1 MAETDVLERLR
12 TGNGWKSRAEGVAA
26 VRRLKGGGPSP
37 VVVVVA
43 AFAVGFL
50 LAKVIDWRGHAH
62 PRS

>member
-1 MAETDVLERLR
+1 MAGIDVLERLR
-12 TGNGWKSRAEGVAA
+12 TGNGWKSHAEGAAA

-37 VVVVVA
+37 AVIVVA
-43 AFAVGFL
+43 AFAAGFL